1 MSDVRLSSG
10 SPTLERSESR
20 LSVHPKPSA
29 CRNLFGSVDHDELRR
44 DLKEHLRE
52 LEEAAAAK
60 WSFDFASDDPLE
72 NDGGLR
78 WELVDCRDV
87 PDFYTR
93 PPRTGRGATG
103 YNGVDV
109 NGNHRCVVVPPADER
124 TGGPTSCPEQCTP
137 ARKRPACP
145 EPSTQSKRS
154 HSSPSECPNRSRSSE
169 HTPRKSSGSPG
180 RQT

>member
-10 SPTLERSESR
+10 SPTLERSEPR
-20 LSVHPKPSA
+20 LSGHPKPSA

-44 DLKEHLRE
+44 DLKGHLRE

-60 WSFDFASDDPLE
+60 WSFDFASDGPLE
-72 NDGGLR
+72 NNAGFR
-78 WELVDCRDV
+78 WQLVDCCDV

-93 PPRTGRGATG
+93 PPRRGASG
-103 YNGVDV
+103 NNRVDV
-109 NGNHRCVVVPPADER
+109 NGNHRCVVGEPEEER
-124 TGGPTSCPEQCTP
+124 AGGPTSCPEQCT
-137 ARKRPACP
+137 ALRKRPACH

-154 HSSPSECPNRSRSSE
+154 HSSPAEFPNRSRAAE
-169 HTPRKSSGSPG
+169 HTPRKRSGSPG